1 MVLFYYSL
9 LFYGI
14 SFQLSINHR
23 HNKSIPSIG
32 TLVNYCKVIIYRFE
46 LVMKKILIVSATSG
60 SNLILANKISEL
72 FEVKNEK
79 ITLEDYEL
87 PLYSRKIKLEDQ
99 AIINDLCE
107 KVINANGFVFCGP
120 EYNGGSA
127 PILTNAITWIS
138 VTTDYWRDAFSD
150 KIGLIATHSGGNGNS
165 FLSTFRQQLE
175 FMGVIVYPRS
185 IKVNKS
191 REFDIESSKKI
202 IKRFQKLL

>member
-1 MVLFYYSL
+1 MGMNVNVIYLGLVVNNSHPKN
-9 LFYGI
+9 
-14 SFQLSINHR
+14 LS
-23 HNKSIPSIG
+23 KSPTFVG
-32 TLVNYCKVIIYRFE
+32 FFVCGMMGRFR
-46 LVMKKILIVSATSG
+46 LAMKKILIVSATAG
-60 SNLILANKISEL
+60 SNLILANKIGEL
-72 FEVKNEK
+72 FEVRNEI

-87 PLYSRKIKLEDQ
+87 PLYSGRAKLEDQ
-99 AIINDLCE
+99 TMINDLCE
-107 KVINANGFVFCGP
+107 KVINVNGFVFCGP

-138 VTTDYWRDAFSD
+138 VTTDHWRDAFSD

-175 FMGVIVYPRS
+175 FMGVVVYPRS

-191 REFDIESSKKI
+191 REFNVESSKKI